1 LFIGDFENSLKKPEL
16 FKIVLNFLVDDFK
29 KDWRRCNLV
38 SNYIAEYS
46 GTNFK
51 HEDQIE
57 NLISTISN
65 EMIESLFP
73 LSKDNTNIRISFK
86 NLKDDM
92 MFEIENVIKEDNM
105 ELYKNILENINNG
118 NVDSQYIECLNNS
131 YSEEN
136 NIRLSF
142 LMIANDYD
150 GKISSKID
158 NDNVVTKVLIGKEEI
173 TK

>member
-1 LFIGDFENSLKKPEL
+1 LFIGDFENSLQKPEL

-65 EMIESLFP
+65 EMIESLFL
-73 LSKDNTNIRISFK
+73 LSKDNTYIKITFK
-86 NLKDDM
+86 NLKDEM
-92 MFEIENVIKEDNM
+92 LFELENVIKEDNM
-105 ELYKNILENINNG
+105 ELYKNIIENINKG
-118 NVDSQYIECLNNS
+118 DVDSQYLECLNKTFN
-131 YSEEN
+131 EEN
-136 NIRLSF
+136 NIRLSL